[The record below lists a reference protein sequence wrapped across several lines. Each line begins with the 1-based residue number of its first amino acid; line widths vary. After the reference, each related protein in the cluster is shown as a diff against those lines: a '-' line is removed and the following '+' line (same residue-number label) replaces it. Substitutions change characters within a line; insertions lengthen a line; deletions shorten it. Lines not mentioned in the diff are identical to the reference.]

1 MAALAALAALAVA
14 RAASAHATLEE
25 TQPTNDSVVPTAPA
39 QVTMRF
45 SEGVETPFGAVR
57 VYNDSLDR
65 VDTGKLLRPARDTV
79 AVSLK
84 SGLGNGTYTVTWR
97 VISADSHPVGGAW
110 VFHVGAASA
119 AGKGVAAR
127 VLLANAPTYVSALLT
142 TARLL
147 DFALILGLA
156 GGSISL
162 VVVLRGLTYESRRRL
177 LGVLGGLAAALAV
190 VAVAGIVLQGAKA
203 GGFGLWNALDWN
215 VLHAV
220 LETRFGQVWVA
231 EAAAALAIVYLLLA
245 ARFPEQRI
253 LEAPATAALVLSVL
267 LVLAPAASGHAS
279 VSGLFTF
286 VVDVVHVEAA
296 AAWTGGLLFLL
307 LALRFAEDRW
317 ARAREWVP
325 AFSALAVLSVT
336 VLLVAGVINGYLEVR
351 TWSGL
356 WETTYGRLLLVK
368 VALVLPLLALGAY
381 NNRVSVR
388 RIAAGTQSVLDRSR
402 FLRAVGAEL
411 AIVVAIVAVTA
422 VLVGEPPAKAVV
434 APTGPYA
441 TDTIIG
447 PYELNFVVDPAKTGP
462 NQIHLYLLDRN
473 GQQGKAAEA
482 RVIAT
487 LPSANVG
494 PLRFQGTLA
503 GPGHFLVQ
511 GAQLPFPGKWTLRLE
526 VRRGKF
532 DLYTKTLEVPIGKG
546 SV

>member
-1 MAALAALAALAVA
+1 VAVVAALAALVAAG
-14 RAASAHATLEE
+14 AASAHATLEE
-25 TQPTNDSVVPTAPA
+25 TQPTNDTVVQTSPA

-45 SEGVETPFGAVR
+45 SEPVETPFGSVR
-57 VYNDSLDR
+57 VYDDALER

-147 DFALILGLA
+147 DFALILALA
-156 GGSISL
+156 GGSICL
-162 VVVLRGLTYESRRRL
+162 VVVLRDLAFETRRRL
-177 LGVLGGLAAALAV
+177 LGILGGLAAGLAV
-190 VAVAGIVLQGAKA
+190 VALAGIILQGAKA
-203 GGFGLWNALDWN
+203 GGFGLWNALQWD

-220 LETRFGQVWVA
+220 LETRFGQVWLA
-231 EAAAALAIVYLLLA
+231 QAAAALAIVYLLLA
-245 ARFPEQRI
+245 ARYPERRI

-267 LVLAPAASGHAS
+267 LVLAPAAAGHAS
-279 VSGLFTF
+279 VNGAFTF

-296 AAWTGGLLFLL
+296 AAWTGALLFLL
-307 LALRFAEDRW
+307 LALRLAEDRW
-317 ARAREWVP
+317 GRAREWVP
-325 AFSALAVLSVT
+325 AFSALAVFSVAA
-336 VLLVAGVINGYLEVR
+336 LLAAGVTNAYLEVR

-356 WETTYGRLLLVK
+356 WETTYGRLLLAK

-381 NNRVSVR
+381 NNRVSVPR
-388 RIAAGTQSVLDRSR
+388 LKAGTQSALVRGR
-402 FLRAVGAEL
+402 FLRATAAEL
-411 AIVVAIVAVTA
+411 AIVVAIVSVTA
-422 VLVGEPPAKAVV
+422 VLVGEPPAKAFV

-441 TDTIIG
+441 TDTTIG
-447 PYELNFVVDPAKTGP
+447 PYELNFVVDPADTGT

-473 GQQGKAAEA
+473 GQPAEAAEA
-482 RVIAT
+482 RAIAT

-494 PLRFQGTLA
+494 PLRFQGHRA

-511 GAQLPFPGKWTLRLE
+511 AAQLPFPGKWTLRLE

-532 DLYTKTLEVPIGKG
+532 DLYTRTVEVPIRKD
-546 SV
+546 S